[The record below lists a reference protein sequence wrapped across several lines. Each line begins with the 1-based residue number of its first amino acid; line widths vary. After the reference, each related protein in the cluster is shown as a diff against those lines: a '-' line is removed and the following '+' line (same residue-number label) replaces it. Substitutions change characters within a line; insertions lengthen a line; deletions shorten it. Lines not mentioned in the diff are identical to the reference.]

1 LFINA
6 DLTSDPRIKR
16 VLTFP
21 PSRNGIEHAAIF
33 EELSPDDL
41 KLVISLASV
50 RVAPKGAFLFLQGEP
65 AGEMFL
71 LESGCFRLNET
82 TADGRELLIRFVRPG
97 EVCGDRAAIVGA
109 EYGASA
115 VSDTPVRTYGW
126 TTGMITAL
134 LKEVPQFATNLF
146 AITTRYLH
154 YSRERYRL
162 LATASAE
169 RRIRWA
175 LADLARSIGSSNG
188 NATVVTSR
196 SVQRDIADL
205 AATTIYTV
213 NRVLSGYERRGLL
226 TKKRGRIVLFGTLL
240 MNQGT
245 IHLPP
250 SSRLPKSKKTSS
262 GSI

>member
-1 LFINA
+1 MLFINT
-6 DLTSDPRIKR
+6 DLTSDLR
-16 VLTFP
+16 VMRSPLLS
-21 PSRNGIEHAAIF
+21 PSRYGIADAAIF

-41 KLVISLASV
+41 KLVISRASV
-50 RVAPKGAFLFLQGEP
+50 RVAPRGTFLFLQGEP
-65 AGEMFL
+65 AREMFL
-71 LESGCFRLNET
+71 LESGSVRLNEIT
-82 TADGRELLIRFVRPG
+82 PDGRELLIRFVRPG
-97 EVCGDRAAIVGA
+97 EVCGDRAAIASA

-115 VSDTPVRTYGW
+115 VSETPVRTYGW

-134 LKEVPQFATNLF
+134 LNEVPRFATNLF

-169 RRIRWA
+169 YRIRWA

-188 NATVVTSR
+188 NATVVTGR

-205 AATTIYTV
+205 AATTVYTV

-226 TKKRGRIVLFGTLL
+226 TKKRGRIVLFGTLQ
-240 MNQGT
+240 MIQGT
-245 IHLPP
+245 TRLPP
-250 SSRLPKSKKTSS
+250 SSRPPKWRKNW
-262 GSI
+262 